1 MKKILHLAVTGL
13 LVFIGYISSLLT
25 QKQRVAFGR
34 QIGNF
39 MCIIGKSRVNIAL
52 ENLQNAFPD
61 KTNDWRRD
69 VMKKSFQN
77 LGIVLVEVAAFKSF
91 KEKDFR
97 NLINYRNP
105 DLLPEFVSRGKG
117 LILMSG
123 HFGNWELLAYS
134 IGLFTGIPITI
145 IVKSQKNKYADKIL
159 NSFRTMSNNKVVS
172 MHHSARVIVKT
183 LLNKGVVALLADQSA
198 SEDKDIFVEFF
209 GRPAATFE
217 TPAVLSLKFKTPIMM
232 GFPVRDN
239 NGNYNVDIIEI
250 KSDDLNY
257 DKEGIK
263 ILTER
268 HVKALENAIRANPDH
283 WVWQHRRWKHSIVN

>member
-97 NLINYRNP
+97 NLINYRNH

-117 LILMSG
+117 LILISG
-123 HFGNWELLAYS
+123 HFGNFLHIPSGFSLA
-134 IGLFTGIPITI
+134 
-145 IVKSQKNKYADKIL
+145 
-159 NSFRTMSNNKVVS
+159 
-172 MHHSARVIVKT
+172 
-183 LLNKGVVALLADQSA
+183 
-198 SEDKDIFVEFF
+198 
-209 GRPAATFE
+209 
-217 TPAVLSLKFKTPIMM
+217 SL
-232 GFPVRDN
+232 
-239 NGNYNVDIIEI
+239 
-250 KSDDLNY
+250 
-257 DKEGIK
+257 
-263 ILTER
+263 
-268 HVKALENAIRANPDH
+268 
-283 WVWQHRRWKHSIVN
+283 